1 MELETLTK
9 QVIERQKERL
19 FKMYLRELLTI
30 EELMF
35 YLNKLNET
43 LFK

>member
-1 MELETLTK
+1 MTK

-19 FKMYLRELLTI
+19 FKMYLRELLTK

-35 YLNKLNET
+35 YLNKLNEP